1 MKIIIPFSLPSL
13 NDYINECK
21 KNRYAG
27 AKHKKEVQ
35 ADIAYFIN
43 KLPIYRNPI
52 KIHFIWVEN
61 NKPRDYDNVCFAK
74 KYILDSMINAGKLKD
89 DNRNNVVGFS
99 DEFVIE
105 DERKVIMYIEEL
117 N

>member
-1 MKIIIPFSLPSL
+1 MKIEIPFGLPSL
-13 NDYINECK
+13 NDYIRECK

-35 ADIAYFIN
+35 DDIAYFLK
-43 KLPIYRNPI
+43 KLPIFRNPI
-52 KIHFIWVEN
+52 KLHCIWVEN
-61 NKPRDYDNVCFAK
+61 KKPRDFDNVCFAK
-74 KYILDSMINAGKLKD
+74 KYILDSMVKLGKLQD
-89 DNRNNVVGFS
+89 DNRNNVVGFT